1 MKFSEVVEQAGALL
15 QRKGRMTYRALK
27 LEFALDEEHFEAL
40 KEELLYAHSQVTDD
54 EGRGLVWTG
63 KASEVKCPGSES
75 KLSLPLTLDT
85 RP

>member
-40 KEELLYAHSQVTDD
+40 KEEILYAHSQ
-54 EGRGLVWTG
+54 
-63 KASEVKCPGSES
+63 
-75 KLSLPLTLDT
+75 
-85 RP
+85 